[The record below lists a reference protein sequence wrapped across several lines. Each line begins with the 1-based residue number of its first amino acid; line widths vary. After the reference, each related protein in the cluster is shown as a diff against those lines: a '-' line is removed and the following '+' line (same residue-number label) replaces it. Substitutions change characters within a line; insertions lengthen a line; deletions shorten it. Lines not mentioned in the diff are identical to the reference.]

1 MGKKIIKLR
10 LKFHRKK
17 KYIKDKALVNF
28 ILQHEQKID
37 IDFSKIKIPSF
48 FKCLKNN
55 QTAESSKIP
64 LPKIDFN
71 FDFNFVEPTTKESS
85 VASDD
90 ISDFKIIY

>member
-28 ILQHEQKID
+28 ILQHEQKVD

-55 QTAESSKIP
+55 QTAKSIKIP

-71 FDFNFVEPTTKESS
+71 FNFFEPTTNESS
-85 VASDD
+85 VASDN